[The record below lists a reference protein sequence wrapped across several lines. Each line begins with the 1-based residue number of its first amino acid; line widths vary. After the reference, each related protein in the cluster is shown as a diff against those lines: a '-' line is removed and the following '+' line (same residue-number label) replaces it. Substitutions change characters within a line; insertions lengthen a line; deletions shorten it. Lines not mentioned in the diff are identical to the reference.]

1 VVACFGAFIFTA
13 CSTLSHEREAHLDEL
28 QRFADD
34 VVRVYA
40 LPPIRVWAGS
50 AQNITERGWGAFDD
64 RASSAFYNE
73 RGIIYLDEKILD
85 RSVREATVA
94 KGMAFHKSRSE
105 GARAWNSDPVA
116 NVNAVAIL
124 ERFKALSEEQAFDRV
139 RRMLLTHAADAQNA
153 AGLDAYT
160 PEVNARLRARRVSGA
175 CARLGAFDR
184 AYPRYPRDLPEVCVN
199 RRIRT

>member
-1 VVACFGAFIFTA
+1 
-13 CSTLSHEREAHLDEL
+13 
-28 QRFADD
+28 
-34 VVRVYA
+34 
-40 LPPIRVWAGS
+40 
-50 AQNITERGWGAFDD
+50 
-64 RASSAFYNE
+64 
-73 RGIIYLDEKILD
+73 
-85 RSVREATVA
+85 
-94 KGMAFHKSRSE
+94 M
-105 GARAWNSDPVA
+105 NSDPVA

-124 ERFKALSEEQAFDRV
+124 ERFKALSEEQGFDRV

-153 AGLDAYT
+153 PGFDAYT